1 MSAFERAGI
10 GGTWREDY
18 QAILVK
24 FDLDLAIGV
33 SEWPLNRTRMDLMA
47 EERLEESRLFNYG
60 IQKPDGRK
68 SKDVRTWES
77 GWIKYD

>member
-1 MSAFERAGI
+1 MGALGRAPI

-33 SEWPLNRTRMDLMA
+33 SEWPLNRTRMELMA
-47 EERLEESRLFNYG
+47 EEHLKE
-60 IQKPDGRK
+60 
-68 SKDVRTWES
+68 
-77 GWIKYD
+77 